1 MKADQAVMHHKRR
14 ISIALMMAGA
24 AVLLDS
30 FKSPGRFLKM
40 WNAERGFG
48 FIQNDAGGPDM
59 YLHASALKEANID
72 PDAVKIGDRL
82 TYDVSSTGDGKTR
95 ASNVQRA

>member
-1 MKADQAVMHHKRR
+1 
-14 ISIALMMAGA
+14 
-24 AVLLDS
+24 
-30 FKSPGRFLKM
+30 M

-72 PDAVKIGDRL
+72 PIADLNGVRI
-82 TYDVSSTGDGKTR
+82 DVR
-95 ASNVQRA
+95 FL

>member
-1 MKADQAVMHHKRR
+1 MVQRGALQGKLRCRSHPPACRDRAEKGEVMPTGK
-14 ISIALMMAGA
+14 
-24 AVLLDS
+24 
-30 FKSPGRFLKM
+30 LKM

-72 PDAVKIGDRL
+72 PAALKIGDPL
-82 TYDVSSTGDGKTR
+82 TYDVSSTGDGKTK